1 MIAFKKLKRKE
12 KKNGRRKKRKGKPHR
27 TANAQCRGRGL

>member
-12 KKNGRRKKRKGKPHR
+12 KKKGRRKKRKGKPHR
-27 TANAQCRGRGL
+27 TANAQCRVRGL